1 MSLPSN
7 CVSISFMRT
16 EKPADPIILNYGG
29 QKLDHIDG
37 VFDEDGHVELV
48 CQAPLGKSE
57 Y

>member
-1 MSLPSN
+1 
-7 CVSISFMRT
+7 MRT